1 MKRLLGV
8 GAAAGLAA
16 GAAMAAFTATVGRA
30 PIRAAVEYEQGL
42 ARDHRAGAV
51 AHVYDRLLS
60 AARDHRA
67 GAVAH
72 EDLFSRGAQEI
83 GGAIGLV
90 IFGLGLGIVF
100 AIVLGSVGSQLRA
113 ATAMAATCQ
122 LAAAGFA
129 TTVLVP
135 FLRYPANPPA
145 VGDPDTVARRT
156 LLYFAAVAASLA
168 LTLIVWRLW
177 RRGAAWPTAA
187 RAWAAAAAYGAGLA
201 ALLIGL
207 PDAGAAADAPADLV
221 WSFRLVSLGGLAV
234 AWAVLGLVAGTL
246 LVRTAPA
253 SA

>member
-16 GAAMAAFTATVGRA
+16 GAAMAAFTATVGRG
-30 PIRAAVEYEQGL
+30 PIRAAIEYEQEL
-42 ARDHRAGAV
+42 AH
-51 AHVYDRLLS
+51 
-60 AARDHRA
+60 DHRA

-100 AIVLGSVGSQLRA
+100 AIVLGAVGSQLRA

-234 AWAVLGLVAGTL
+234 AWAVVGLVAGTL